1 MKKARSRTT
10 ESRTGAGEATSS
22 ELTPRQRQILD
33 FIDSYRQA
41 KGFPPT
47 VREIQKAVGLHSTSS
62 VHAQLK
68 NLESSGHIVR
78 EPSKPR
84 ALGLS
89 REESTA
95 QQSWGHRP
103 ASEDALGVGAAR
115 RGDNPAALVPLVGR
129 VAAGSLVEAIE
140 SPDDLL
146 AVQWDLFPEVRLE
159 DVETGRLF
167 VLRIKG
173 DSMVGAGIH
182 DNDLVLV
189 RRQPT
194 ARSGEVV
201 VALIGGEATVKR
213 LRISRSKVT
222 LEAENPFYDP
232 IEIDPA
238 ELEIVGK
245 VVGLIRTSIG
255 AS

>member
-1 MKKARSRTT
+1 MKKARSIRIESST
-10 ESRTGAGEATSS
+10 EASEADASD
-22 ELTPRQRQILD
+22 LTPRQRQILE
-33 FIDSYRQA
+33 FIDGYVRA

-47 VREIQKAVGLHSTSS
+47 VREIQKAVGFQSTSS
-62 VHAQLK
+62 VHAQLR

-89 REESTA
+89 REEPKSGQT
-95 QQSWGHRP
+95 WDGRP
-103 ASEDALGVGAAR
+103 PSEGALGGLVS
-115 RGDNPAALVPLVGR
+115 RGENPAALVPLVGR
-129 VAAGSLVEAIE
+129 VAAGSLTEAIE

-167 VLRIKG
+167 FLRVKG

-182 DNDLVLV
+182 ENDLVLV

-201 VALIGGEATVKR
+201 VALIRGEATVKR
-213 LRISRSKVT
+213 LRISRSKVA

-232 IEIDPA
+232 IEVDPA